1 MLILRAEMF
10 SVGANVNVEKVKLWW
25 CSILCPPAPTP
36 ANQIVSNQTYQIT
49 LGTLFYL
56 CDPWPRQWV
65 VAGTMVTAAAGH
77 GISLATEESKYKK
90 IK

>member
-1 MLILRAEMF
+1 MVQHSL
-10 SVGANVNVEKVKLWW
+10 S
-25 CSILCPPAPTP
+25 PPAPTP

-56 CDPWPRQWV
+56 CDPWPAV
-65 VAGTMVTAAAGH
+65 SGGTMVTAAAGH

-90 IK
+90 NKIIIKRSARGHSSSKVP